1 MGFLWRV
8 RIMHPAIPL
17 ADYIKRVFD
26 GNNAAFARHYA
37 LCRQNVKGM
46 IDGGYVVVNGVIFRP
61 MAHRS

>member
-1 MGFLWRV
+1 
-8 RIMHPAIPL
+8 MHPAIPL

-26 GNNAAFARHYA
+26 GNNAAFSRHYA